1 MAKVLVVEDDAD
13 IRTLLDLRLRAAG
26 HRVIGADSA
35 AAALSVLEERGAP
48 DVLVSD
54 VSLPGTTGLEMVRRL
69 RADER
74 YARLPVVFLSGRVQS
89 ADIEAGRALGATYL
103 TKPVVLSALCT
114 AIEQSLATADAGA
127 SW

>member
-26 HRVIGADSA
+26 HRVLGAGSA
-35 AAALSVLEERGAP
+35 AEARAVLDERGAP

-54 VSLPGTTGLEMVRRL
+54 VTLPGTTGLEMVREL

-74 YARLPVVFLSGRVQS
+74 FAGLPVVFLSGRVQP
-89 ADIEAGRALGATYL
+89 ADIEAGRALGAVYL
-103 TKPVVLSALCT
+103 TKPVVLSALCS
-114 AIEQSLATADAGA
+114 AIEQALVPAGT
-127 SW
+127 STGW